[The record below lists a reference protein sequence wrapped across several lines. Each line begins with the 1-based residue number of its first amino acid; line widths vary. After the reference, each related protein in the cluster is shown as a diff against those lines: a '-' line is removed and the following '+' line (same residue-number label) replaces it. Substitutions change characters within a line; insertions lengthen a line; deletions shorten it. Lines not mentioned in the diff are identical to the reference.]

1 MITAVVTGADRGI
14 GRAIVELLHARGDHP
29 IATCLF
35 DGEDLAESGISVI
48 PRIDVTSADDVERL
62 AKTLDEQG
70 VTIDWLI
77 NNAGVLG
84 LDQLG
89 SIDYDDVRRQFEI
102 NTIGPLRV
110 TEALLPLLAPAAK
123 VSITTSRVGSLGD
136 NASGGMYAYRLSK
149 AAANMVGLNL
159 HHDLSKR
166 GIAVL
171 MNHPGMVATDL
182 TRGFPDDLDYI
193 QPEEAASGIVRNM
206 DALTLETSGRFQ
218 HSNGEYLPW

>member
-1 MITAVVTGADRGI
+1 VITALVTGADRGI
-14 GRAIVELLHARGDHP
+14 GRAMVELLARRGDRP
-29 IATCLF
+29 IAACLL
-35 DGEDLAESGISVI
+35 DGEDLCAAGIHVV
-48 PRIDVTSADDVERL
+48 PRIDVTSATDVARL
-62 AKTLDEQG
+62 AATLRAG
-70 VTIDWLI
+70 GTSLDWLV

-89 SIDYDDVRRQFEI
+89 SIDYEDVRRQLEI

-110 TEALLPLLAPAAK
+110 TEALLDLLAPSAK
-123 VSITTSRVGSLGD
+123 VAITTSRVGSLGD

-159 HHDLSKR
+159 HHDLSRR

-182 TRGFPDDLDYI
+182 TRDFPRDLEYL
-193 QPEEAASGIVRNM
+193 QPEEAAAGIIRNI
-206 DALTLETSGRFQ
+206 DALTLDTSGRFQ
-218 HSNGEYLPW
+218 HSNGDYLPW